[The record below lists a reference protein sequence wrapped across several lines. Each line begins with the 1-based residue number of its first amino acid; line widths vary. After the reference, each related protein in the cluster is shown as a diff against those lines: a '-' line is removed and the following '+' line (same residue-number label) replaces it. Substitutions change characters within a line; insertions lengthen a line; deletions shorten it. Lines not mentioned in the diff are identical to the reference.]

1 MSAKAEIRKILLE
14 YSEKS
19 TIAGLHYAF
28 SRNQVFQILINYTI
42 WWFFQ
47 LGDI

>member
-1 MSAKAEIRKILLE
+1 MESKRAEIKKILLE

-28 SRNQVFQILINYTI
+28 NQKQVSNVTLN
-42 WWFFQ
+42 WRAA
-47 LGDI
+47 